1 MKLIK
6 TNKGKVLFNVYISV
20 PDRKTCTK
28 SGTLHVKMQTN
39 FSTNIVIFPT
49 SALALT
55 RITSCKNIIGIVEH
69 TAGAVFVVFWLVLPF
84 RERRSFIQFSWKYN
98 CIYKLSL
105 ENLSLRVILKIIFW
119 NFANFSLDILI
130 KYIAEEH
137 GVITYFQ
144 NSVPIEHAGMQKMIV
159 MENASDEKNMRHWRT
174 GDESWCRHIH

>member
-84 RERRSFIQFSWKYN
+84 RERRSFIQFS
-98 CIYKLSL
+98 
-105 ENLSLRVILKIIFW
+105 
-119 NFANFSLDILI
+119 
-130 KYIAEEH
+130 
-137 GVITYFQ
+137 
-144 NSVPIEHAGMQKMIV
+144 
-159 MENASDEKNMRHWRT
+159 
-174 GDESWCRHIH
+174 